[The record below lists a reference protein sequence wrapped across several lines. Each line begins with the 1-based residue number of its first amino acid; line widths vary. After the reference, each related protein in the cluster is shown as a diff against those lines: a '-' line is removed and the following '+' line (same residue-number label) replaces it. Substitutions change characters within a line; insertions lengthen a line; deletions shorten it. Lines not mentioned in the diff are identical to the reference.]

1 MPNYLWSWLEI
12 VSIARSLYQAGFRG
26 IASQLINHQASSSSG
41 WKARAERVAGD
52 IRLLYNYKG
61 IWKHSVKAS
70 TQYSH
75 NLFVK
80 CTKETCKNDHF
91 LYYYKL
97 CNQLEEVSQCTFQK
111 ALLVFYLND
120 ICCLSE
126 LFLSLHLW
134 PLVTHS
140 IKGGQQISEI
150 SFPLTQRNQFR
161 FQVIL
166 LSVHLWQLA
175 RSQCE
180 LTFISVL
187 SVRTSC
193 VPLSTVR
200 LASSVQFIPHGFLAN
215 IIKCTSG
222 KNGKFFWKYKSSKTR
237 GR

>member
-1 MPNYLWSWLEI
+1 MIIFSWFI
-12 VSIARSLYQAGFRG
+12 
-26 IASQLINHQASSSSG
+26 
-41 WKARAERVAGD
+41 GD
-52 IRLLYNYKG
+52 
-61 IWKHSVKAS
+61 
-70 TQYSH
+70 
-75 NLFVK
+75 
-80 CTKETCKNDHF
+80 
-91 LYYYKL
+91 YKL

-140 IKGGQQISEI
+140 IKWGQQISEI
-150 SFPLTQRNQFR
+150 SFSLTQRNQFR

-222 KNGKFFWKYKSSKTR
+222 KNSKFFLKYKSSKTR
-237 GR
+237 GRWLLLWSIWPEWPLSRKMWSHKTFFWTPLKLFFQESKNNRVYSLFSVMLLQNQICGLYKSYNTLETVL